1 MTSDPNPQPATR
13 NPQLERRWVGASI
26 RRKEDPR
33 LLRGAGAYTHDVQL
47 PGMLHL
53 AAVRSPHA
61 HARIRRIDASRA
73 QAMPGV
79 REVLTPQD
87 IAGWLKPFQ
96 LVHSIPEQK
105 AHSYDILPQDKVQYV
120 GQAVAVVVAEDR
132 YLAEDAVEA
141 VQVEYEALSPVL
153 DVEDALRPGSP
164 ELYEGW
170 GDNRMLELH
179 VGTADA
185 EQAFAAADLV
195 LEETFR
201 IGRQAAVPMEGRAI
215 VAAYDALGDRL
226 TVWYSTQAPNPFRTM
241 LAAMLGLEEHQIRII
256 TKDVGGGFGVKLHYY
271 PEEVLTCYLAVRRR
285 RPVKFVEDRREH
297 FLSTVH
303 ARQQTIRLTAG
314 FRRDG
319 SICALRSHV
328 LSDQGAHLH
337 TKGASPSFL
346 TARIFTGPYRVQA
359 HRSTVTGIATNKVP
373 SGAYRGFGQ
382 PQAVFA
388 MERTIEMAAR
398 RLGLDA
404 NDIRR
409 KNLIPPEAFPYRT
422 ASNFLYDSGNYPE
435 ALRRVLQSEVYERLT
450 AERDR
455 RRREGRCA
463 GVGLAIYVEL
473 TGMGPSK
480 ILSSVG
486 INQGGYETGFLRI
499 DPSGRI
505 TAATGIVNN
514 GQGHETILAQIC
526 AEVLGVSPDDVT
538 VIQGDTDV
546 CPYSMY
552 GTASSRGAPMGGGS
566 MFLAAAA
573 MREKLVAIAAHTLES
588 APEDIVLEDGAAFVR
603 GAPGRRLTLKDLAG
617 IAYQGGR
624 LPEGLEPGLE
634 VKKSFDPPTWSFSY
648 GVHLAGVDVDV
659 ETGNIQI
666 LQYHMVHDCGTVI
679 NPLIVDGQLVGGL
692 AQGLGRAMMD
702 ELVYG
707 SDGQLLTTTF
717 MDYLIPTATDMPPVS
732 IEHMETRSPY
742 TPGGMKGMAEGSVCA
757 APACLGNAVADALS
771 PLGEAPIVEYP
782 LTPEQV
788 WRVVRRLRGGQKP
801 GR

>member
-1 MTSDPNPQPATR
+1 MPG
-13 NPQLERRWVGASI
+13 LEKRKWIGAPI

-33 LLRGAGAYTHDVQL
+33 LLRGTGVYTHDVSL
-47 PGMLHL
+47 PGMMHL

-61 HARIRRIDASRA
+61 HARVRRIDCAGA
-73 QAMPGV
+73 KAMPGV
-79 REVLTPQD
+79 RELLTGED
-87 IAGWLKPFQ
+87 IAGRISPFQ
-96 LVHSIPEQK
+96 LVHSIPDQK
-105 AHSYDILPQDKVQYV
+105 AHSYDVLPRDKVHYV
-120 GQAVAVVVAEDR
+120 GQVVAVVVAEDR
-132 YLAEDAVEA
+132 YLAEDAADA
-141 VQVEYEALSPVL
+141 VQVEYEPLPPVM
-153 DVEDALRPGSP
+153 DVEEAMRPGAP
-164 ELYEGW
+164 ELYDGW
-170 GDNRMLELH
+170 GDNRMLELQ
-179 VGTADA
+179 VGPA
-185 EQAFAAADLV
+185 EAEKAFAEADLV
-195 LEETFR
+195 IENTFR

-215 VAAYDALGDRL
+215 VASYDPHAERL
-226 TVWYSTQAPNPFRTM
+226 TIWYSTQAPNPFRTM
-241 LAAMLGLEEHQIRII
+241 LAEMLGLDEHQIRIL

-271 PEEVLTCYLAVRRR
+271 PEEVLTCYVALHGR

-303 ARQQTIRLTAG
+303 ARQQTIRLKAG

-346 TARIFTGPYRVQA
+346 TARIFPGPYRVQA

-388 MERTIEMAAR
+388 MERTIDVAAR

-404 NDIRR
+404 NAMRE
-409 KNLIPPEAFPYRT
+409 KNFIPPEAFPYRT

-435 ALRRVLQSEVYERLT
+435 AMQRVLKSDTYHRLL

-455 RRREGRCA
+455 RRGEGRFS

-486 INQGGYETGFLRI
+486 INQGGYETGALRI

-505 TAATGIVNN
+505 TAATGMINN
-514 GQGHETILAQIC
+514 GQGHETIMAQIC
-526 AEVLGVSPDDVT
+526 ADVLGVTPDDVT
-538 VIQGDTDV
+538 VIQGDTDI

-566 MFLAAAA
+566 MYLAAGA
-573 MREKLVAIAAHTLES
+573 MREKLVAIAAHALES
-588 APEDIVLEDGAAFVR
+588 APDDIVLEDRTAYVR
-603 GAPGRRLTLKDLAG
+603 GTPSRRLTLKDLAG
-617 IAYQGGR
+617 LAYQGGR
-624 LPEGLEPGLE
+624 LPEGMEPGLE
-634 VKKSFDPPTWSFSY
+634 VKRVFDPPTWSFSY
-648 GVHLAGVDVDV
+648 GIHVAGVDVDV
-659 ETGNIQI
+659 ETGSLHI
-666 LQYHMVHDCGTVI
+666 LQYHILHDCGTVI

-692 AQGLGRAMMD
+692 AQGLGGAVME

-707 SDGQLLTTTF
+707 LDGQLLTATL
-717 MDYLIPTATDMPPVS
+717 MDYLIPTASEMPPVS
-732 IEHMETRSPY
+732 LEHMETRSPF
-742 TPGGMKGMAEGSVCA
+742 TPGGMKGMAEGSLVA
-757 APACLGNAVADALS
+757 SPACVANALADALS
-771 PLGEAPIVEYP
+771 PFGEVPIVEYP
-782 LTPEQV
+782 LTPERV
-788 WRVVRRLRGGQKP
+788 WQLVQRIRSGVKA

>member
-1 MTSDPNPQPATR
+1 
-13 NPQLERRWVGASI
+13 
-26 RRKEDPR
+26 
-33 LLRGAGAYTHDVQL
+33 
-47 PGMLHL
+47 MLHL

-61 HARIRRIDASRA
+61 HARIRRIDASQARA
-73 QAMPGV
+73 FPGV
-79 REVLTPQD
+79 CEVLTPQD
-87 IAGWLKPFQ
+87 VAGRLKPFE
-96 LVHSIPEQK
+96 LVHSIPDQK
-105 AHSYDILPQDKVQYV
+105 AHTYDVLPQKKVHYV
-120 GQAVAVVVAEDR
+120 GQVVAAVVAEDR
-132 YLAEDAVEA
+132 YRAEDAAEA
-141 VQVEYEALSPVL
+141 VQVEYEALPPVL
-153 DVEDALRPGSP
+153 EVEDALRPGSP
-164 ELYEGW
+164 ALHDGW
-170 GDNRMLELH
+170 GDNRMLELQ

-185 EQAFAAADLV
+185 EESFAGADLV

-201 IGRQAAVPMEGRAI
+201 IGRQAAVPLEGRAI
-215 VAAYDALGDRL
+215 VATYDPPTERL

-241 LAAMLGLEEHQIRII
+241 LAAMLGLEEHQIRIL

-271 PEEVLTCYLAVRRR
+271 PEEVLACYLALRGR

-303 ARQQTIRLTAG
+303 ARQQTIKLTAG

-319 SICALRSHV
+319 SICGLRSHV

-359 HRSTVTGIATNKVP
+359 HRSTVTGVATSKVP

-388 MERTIEMAAR
+388 MERTIEVAAR

-404 NDIRR
+404 NAIRQ
-409 KNLIPPEAFPYRT
+409 KNFIPPEAFPYRT

-435 ALRRVLQSEVYERLT
+435 ALRRVLKSEVYERLT

-455 RRREGRCA
+455 RREEGRFA

-486 INQGGYETGFLRI
+486 INQGGYETGALRI

-505 TAATGIVNN
+505 TAATGIINN
-514 GQGHETILAQIC
+514 GQGHETILAQVC
-526 AEVLGVSPDDVT
+526 ADVLGVTPDDVT
-538 VIQGDTDV
+538 VIQGDTDI

-566 MFLAAAA
+566 MFLAAGA
-573 MREKLVAIAAHTLES
+573 MREKLVAIAAHTLECS
-588 APEDIVLEDGAAFVR
+588 PEDIVLEGGAAFVR

-624 LPEGLEPGLE
+624 LPEGMEPGLE
-634 VKKSFDPPTWSFSY
+634 VKRSFDPPTWSFSY
-648 GVHLAGVDVDV
+648 GVHLAGVDVDID
-659 ETGNIQI
+659 TGHIEI

-692 AQGLGRAMMD
+692 AQGLGGSTME

-707 SDGQLLTTTF
+707 EDGQLLTTTL
-717 MDYLIPTATDMPPVS
+717 MDYLIPTAAEMPPVS

-742 TPGGMKGMAEGSVCA
+742 TPGGMKGMAEGSLCA
-757 APACLGNAVADALS
+757 APACVGNAVADALS
-771 PLGEAPIVEYP
+771 RLGDADIAEYP
-782 LTPEQV
+782 FTPEQV
-788 WRVVRRLRGGQKP
+788 WRVVRRLRESHDP